1 MDKGQSETGR
11 LAYVLELKV
20 VAKLMVTVNT
30 DLDDRILSGQLGTVK
45 HILKSKK
52 GSVTKIYIASDDN
65 QTTLKN
71 MSKDVFGRQ
80 KLWVSTERA
89 QTNIRIRSSKDT
101 FPGINRTQFSLMV
114 AWGCTIH
121 KVQGVTLKK
130 VVITFDLLSS
140 TALRCGSFFRKNIE
154 KKHLCHH
161 DKNYYYFCK
170 SNIPVINLIAGSRN
184 MIKVSKN
191 MSL

>member
-1 MDKGQSETGR
+1 MRQCGDDKLFDLLNHFRISELDNNDVSLLKLKFVRPKNSLHMFAENVPANTHNMTMLNSIDSELYKIWAVDNIPKNVVSSKIDQALDRGQSETGR

-80 KLWVSTERA
+80 KLWVS
-89 QTNIRIRSSKDT
+89 I
-101 FPGINRTQFSLMV
+101 
-114 AWGCTIH
+114 
-121 KVQGVTLKK
+121 
-130 VVITFDLLSS
+130 
-140 TALRCGSFFRKNIE
+140 
-154 KKHLCHH
+154 
-161 DKNYYYFCK
+161 
-170 SNIPVINLIAGSRN
+170 
-184 MIKVSKN
+184 
-191 MSL
+191 